1 MFDWKK
7 FFNDFADRY
16 YAVPDFNNKDHV
28 YALQNYLI
36 EQGMLTEDVDYAIK
50 TLLGEAPSKPDPK
63 VAKQAKQMGLVFL
76 GFGNWGKKKGG
87 PATHKN
93 ADGKLVPV
101 GDKEPEDDKEKK
113 DDDKDDK
120 EKEKEEPK
128 ATVVGKDAAAD
139 RGKDHNTDVNPD
151 YQRDGGEPK
160 KDTENQEKAKIPTK
174 QMKYY
179 EVESQKE
186 SKPFDEGG
194 ITKAEKSRRA
204 RVLYAKLQMI
214 AAEKDVEINKVD
226 AKNLGLLRIS
236 GNARSGQLYIGDAL
250 DKAGGLKSASDK
262 SPHYSDRNIHKNE
275 LLRNWD
281 KVDAKLDELGVKI
294 KPKFKQGVGYLTDKP
309 PVINHDPVSMKPN
322 AILEKIPTSKGT
334 DLLSTQTRKDIEKNQ
349 GVSLGEDVFFGKQ
362 LDPKKPQTFVDNIS
376 FVVDATRDYI
386 KNSAGDATKK
396 YFTNFVEDLDGI
408 LKSNV
413 NPQEKLERVR
423 STIKEEYSELVHKAM
438 ELNEDEGKNVLKD
451 YGELATYMLYLS
463 EGKETYLPKSGN
475 YPLADIVLVNRD
487 SESGEAQTIE
497 GYSIKSQRGKE
508 QQPGSSATEFLK
520 HFSNVYPEHKEK
532 FKSLQSLHKGSIE
545 DVKLD
550 EIKDIE
556 VLEDIRKIKSIEN
569 VDSIDEMKDVAK
581 ELFDK
586 FGDGDQKVE
595 NFMKKVDRFYE
606 QKAKKYGIK
615 YDMQGIGKA
624 VIELLH
630 REYSG
635 MKTLSNMKEL
645 NLPSKLKFIEVVV
658 GDKDVDIKEKGKEFS
673 TSDFGLHDKGYLPLN
688 DENVKKDPPP
698 RIGKIRYAS
707 ANLALRT
714 KKN

>member
-1 MFDWKK
+1 MIDWKN

-16 YAVPDFNNKDHV
+16 YAVPDFNNKQHV

-36 EQGMLTEDVDYAIK
+36 EQGMLTEDVDYAVRV
-50 TLLGEAPSKPDPK
+50 LLGEAPKKPVAIDPDTPVK
-63 VAKQAKQMGLVFL
+63 YTFKNKDNKNIQKTTTYANAI
-76 GFGNWGKKKGG
+76 KKPKDT
-87 PATHKN
+87 AAYKAAN
-93 ADGKLVPV
+93 ALRS
-101 GDKEPEDDKEKK
+101 GDKDKEDDKSINLSKGGK
-113 DDDKDDK
+113 VDAQLGGDRDASSTDMMDKDD
-120 EKEKEEPK
+120 
-128 ATVVGKDAAAD
+128 VGK
-139 RGKDHNTDVNPD
+139 V
-151 YQRDGGEPK
+151 K
-160 KDTENQEKAKIPTK
+160 KDTEDQEKAKIPTK

-658 GDKDVDIKEKGKEFS
+658 GDKDVDIREKGKEFS